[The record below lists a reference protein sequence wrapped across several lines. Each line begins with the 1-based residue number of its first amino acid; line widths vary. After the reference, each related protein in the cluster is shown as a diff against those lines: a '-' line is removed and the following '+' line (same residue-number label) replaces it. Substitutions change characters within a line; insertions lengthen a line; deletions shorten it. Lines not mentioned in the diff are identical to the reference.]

1 MTAADQMNQSSS
13 MLYKLYQLRT
23 AQDLVYLTRAIQLG
37 VIWAGP
43 PSGFNDPFDC
53 RPTFHRSTNP
63 VAVKGYF
70 AWKIRKGNQQRS
82 ESEVDR
88 IATDLAIRYV
98 AGDEHLHQEE
108 ENRQKRLLRRL
119 DSEVGVACFTSCYKN
134 VVMWSHYASQHR
146 GACIEVPDN
155 AELFKGHSLVT
166 VKYESDDRPVLRLL
180 EYDGSEESA
189 VKALE
194 LCYTRKAK
202 SWGYEQ
208 ERRAIR
214 SNGPGPLNL
223 PEGAVKAVTLGALI
237 ETEFKAAVIQ
247 AARTAPHPV
256 AVYQAKLSAT
266 KYEIERELVLP

>member
-1 MTAADQMNQSSS
+1 MTAGDQTNLSSS

-53 RPTFHRSTNP
+53 RPTFHRSTDP
-63 VAVKGYF
+63 AAVKKYF
-70 AWKIRKGNQQRS
+70 AWMTRTDNKQLS
-82 ESEVDR
+82 ESEVER
-88 IATDLAIRYV
+88 RATDLAIRYV
-98 AGDEHLHQEE
+98 AGDERIHLEE
-108 ENRQKRLLRRL
+108 ENLQKRLLRRL

-155 AELFKGHSLVT
+155 AELFEQHSLVT
-166 VKYESDDRPVLRLL
+166 VTYESDDRPALRLL

-189 VKALE
+189 VNALK
-194 LCYTRKAK
+194 LCYTHKAK
-202 SWGYEQ
+202 SWAYEQ

-214 SNGPGPLNL
+214 YNGPGPLDL
-223 PEGAVKAVTLGALI
+223 PEGAVKAVTLGALM
-237 ETEFKAAVIQ
+237 EQELKAAVIR
-247 AARTAPHPV
+247 AARTAPNPV
-256 AVYQAKLSAT
+256 AVYQAKLSTT